1 MDVPPDR
8 QVADYFIHC
17 GLPEQLCELDAPLED
32 FPLKPSHNY
41 APITDVAVIFPSEEP
56 VPSGYRCIEKT
67 PTGLS
72 ADLNHGSIRSPEVLL
87 CYKRGWDKPPLVDIG
102 VLYDGK
108 EYVMPDSQVVEFTP
122 TGRIANV
129 NNSTAR
135 TYITYRRASDS
146 SPCNELV
153 VTDICVIVLTKDE
166 VPPHTYCI
174 IPKTLNKGMVGSD
187 VYICYK
193 KSMRQPTRVVYKPGL
208 LGRFPLE
215 DRPYFP
221 LPESVP
227 MFCLPMG
234 ATVECWPS
242 QAATPKPVFS
252 TFVFTVADGAE
263 KVYGSSIT
271 FYERYPDSRLTEQ
284 QRLQL
289 GIDTHHPSEISV
301 NANKSIG
308 VLSHWPF
315 FDTFEKFLQFLHQT
329 AISGRPTS
337 VPLERYISH
346 ILLEVPF
353 PSVARP
359 YVHVQLDGGAP
370 IVVAQPYFSPLPQSG
385 ASFCKLLKNLGP
397 DNSLLVLLFTLTEQK
412 LLLHSLRP
420 DVLTRVAEAVSMM
433 IFPCL
438 WQCPYIP
445 LCPLGLADILSAPV
459 PFLVGLDSRYFD
471 MYDPPPEVTCV
482 DLDTNTIFVAE
493 EKRHLVTKLLPKKA
507 CKQLRHSLEAVFD
520 RLYSMSRKR
529 VKGGSPEMDLRVQ
542 RMEHQLEI
550 EIQEA
555 FLRFM
560 ATILRG
566 YQAYLKPIKSKP
578 TTGTTDP
585 SSLFNLDGFLKSRD
599 KAYQPFY
606 QMLTTT
612 QSFIR
617 FIEERSFVSDKD
629 AYHVFF
635 DECLAKDLDSPD
647 CRLLESETPQSERT
661 VFVPPPEQMEGR
673 QFVYHEFGELH
684 RELFLARATSLQALP
699 RPLPA
704 VGSAAQLAGLAAS
717 GAAAP
722 SPLVRRTK
730 HEVMSARKQALKQAE
745 TPALWARYLVGTCF
759 SLWFV
764 HLPSYVEVCDNSK
777 AAMDEAFQIMV
788 VMQKILNQS
797 VDEVCYRVM
806 MQLCGQH
813 QLPVL
818 AVKVLYKMKQLG
830 IHPNALTYGYYN
842 KAVLESEWPTDT
854 IAMGRLLWSK
864 LRNVVLAAAE
874 FRAGPRRSDRKGS
887 SSQLGSGDPAASS
900 QSLGHTMLEA
910 DRASCSSLGSSRSA
924 QSSRPDGRAARPSVA
939 RALNFGRLDFSESDR
954 FRSRVGSIVKTS
966 GSRIPG
972 SPQVTNYD
980 SSAGVLMVSCPED
993 APSAGPLSGG
1003 SSAGGSAAPASARHP
1018 LDSPHQEELRARH
1031 LSCSETPEHQQI
1043 SLLRSTSF
1051 AGDDQILACLREMGH
1066 DSLDSAVAAAAA
1078 GVPAGAGDP
1087 GAAPGPGPGGG
1098 VSAASTPPPAAPPA
1112 VRSRSA
1118 SQDIS
1123 LEERINEYYSGEGD
1137 RRRSDSRERSADTRS
1152 VDSLELPTD
1161 PLGVCGLQARTPVT
1175 ENDPLGALGLSE
1187 SPTRTP
1193 PAAGRL
1199 SASLSQASSYQSRKA
1214 SLFKAEPFSDG
1225 FDRPGD
1231 QVEKNGKLPSPG
1243 SGSAL
1248 AGFRLPF
1255 SASSKLGLASNLASY
1270 NLRRAE
1276 RRFRRSIDTITPEL
1290 DGLMKTY
1297 SPASLKNHELVKSG
1311 VSSIRSA
1318 ATSMYKKLDEL
1329 KEVMSSQSPAL
1340 TKTMSLTSIG
1350 EDDVLDD
1357 MRHAGSAEVIPGFSE
1372 AWCDGLFNDTHSS
1385 SELAVPAPLPPALPA
1400 PLAPVAVELALTSC
1414 SRCYKC
1420 QATVY
1425 DEEIMAGWSAEESN
1439 LNTKCPFCRKPFVP
1453 LLTVHVRD
1461 FRNVSREQR
1470 AAEQLQQ
1477 TEGTAGVLLDP
1488 ITLPYLSP
1496 LVLRKEVE
1504 NVMDHD
1510 GQGCLSAATFVDEHP
1525 IIYWNLVWYM
1535 QRISVPSHLPGLCLH
1550 CRLLEERGAPADGW
1564 EQASW
1569 RHVQVRCLWDNPKLH
1584 DEIVQPMYVQWKES
1598 PLRSSLVDAL
1608 VTDDLAF
1615 SKNTVQSVLSC
1626 VQCTTLDAALCT
1638 LSSNIG
1644 ARRMRDK
1651 HFSTYRDIMFL
1662 AFAAMGRENI
1672 DLMLYDRE
1680 YRRAYEELPEEDR
1693 QQLNEA
1699 DRPPSNAALLCRRF
1713 FRELET

>member
-1 MDVPPDR
+1 MESHPSDR
-8 QVADYFIHC
+8 QVADYFVHC
-17 GLPEQLCELDAPLED
+17 GLPWKLEELDAPLED
-32 FPLKPSHNY
+32 FPIKPSHNY
-41 APITDVAVIFPSEEP
+41 APITDVTVIFPAEEP
-56 VPSGYRCIEKT
+56 VPSGFRCIEKT

-122 TGRIANV
+122 AGRIANV

-193 KSMRQPTRVVYKPGL
+193 KSMRQPTKVVYKPGL
-208 LGRFPLE
+208 LSRFPLE

-227 MFCLPMG
+227 LFCLPMG
-234 ATVECWPS
+234 ATVECWPA

-252 TFVFTVADGAE
+252 TFVFTVAEGAE

-271 FYERYPDSRLTEQ
+271 FYERFPEDRLTEQ

-301 NANKSIG
+301 NTNKSIG
-308 VLSHWPF
+308 VLSHWPL

-329 AISGRPTS
+329 AISGRATA

-346 ILLEVPF
+346 MLLEVPF

-370 IVVAQPYFSPLPQSG
+370 MVVAQPHSSPLPKSG

-397 DNSLLVLLFTLTEQK
+397 DNSLLVLLFSLTEQK

-420 DVLTRVAEAVSMM
+420 DVRTRVAEAVSLM
-433 IFPCL
+433 IFPCV

-445 LCPLGLADILSAPV
+445 LCPLGLADILSAPL

-482 DLDTNTIFVAE
+482 DLDTNTIFIAE
-493 EKRHLVTKLLPKKA
+493 EKRHLVTKLLPRKA

-529 VKGGSPEMDLRVQ
+529 VKGGSPEMDLKVQ
-542 RMEHQLEI
+542 MMEHQLEI

-560 ATILRG
+560 ASILRG
-566 YQAYLKPIKSKP
+566 YQAFLKPIKSKP
-578 TTGTTDP
+578 TMGTTDP
-585 SSLFNLDGFLKSRD
+585 SSLFDLQGFLKSRD
-599 KAYQPFY
+599 KAHHQFY
-606 QMLTTT
+606 QMMMTT

-629 AYHVFF
+629 AYLVFF

-647 CRLLESETPQSERT
+647 CRLLEPDNPQSERT
-661 VFVPPPEQMEGR
+661 VFVPPPEPFEGR

-684 RELFLARATSLQALP
+684 RELFLAAAVPQPTPP
-699 RPLPA
+699 RPRPA
-704 VGSAAQLAGLAAS
+704 VAAAAP
-717 GAAAP
+717 GAAP

-745 TPALWARYLVGTCF
+745 TPVLWARYLVGTCF

-764 HLPSYVEVCDNSK
+764 HLPSYVEACDDRK
-777 AAMDEAFQIMV
+777 TAMDQAFQIMV
-788 VMQKILNQS
+788 VMQKILQQS

-813 QLPVL
+813 SLPVL

-854 IAMGRLLWSK
+854 LAMGRLLWSK

-874 FRAGPRRSDRKGS
+874 FRAGPRRSDKKS
-887 SSQLGSGDPAASS
+887 SLAGGDPGGL
-900 QSLGHTMLEA
+900 QSVTRRGPCVVLVGRQRPVSGLPQPA
-910 DRASCSSLGSSRSA
+910 GRPDRAAAGGAHAQLRPAGLLRVGPLPLPRGQHRQELGR
-924 QSSRPDGRAARPSVA
+924 RPAARTA
-939 RALNFGRLDFSESDR
+939 
-954 FRSRVGSIVKTS
+954 
-966 GSRIPG
+966 
-972 SPQVTNYD
+972 
-980 SSAGVLMVSCPED
+980 
-993 APSAGPLSGG
+993 
-1003 SSAGGSAAPASARHP
+1003 AGGQ
-1018 LDSPHQEELRARH
+1018 L
-1031 LSCSETPEHQQI
+1031 
-1043 SLLRSTSF
+1043 STSF
-1051 AGDDQILACLREMGH
+1051 ADDDQILACLREPRT
-1066 DSLDSAVAAAAA
+1066 DELAAA
-1078 GVPAGAGDP
+1078 
-1087 GAAPGPGPGGG
+1087 
-1098 VSAASTPPPAAPPA
+1098 
-1112 VRSRSA
+1112 
-1118 SQDIS
+1118 QDIS
-1123 LEERINEYYSGEGD
+1123 LEERVNAYYAGE
-1137 RRRSDSRERSADTRS
+1137 RCESRDSRERSVDTRS
-1152 VDSLELPTD
+1152 VDSLELAAEAV
-1161 PLGVCGLQARTPVT
+1161 GGGLQARTPVT
-1175 ENDPLGALGLSE
+1175 ENDPLGALGAGD
-1187 SPTRTP
+1187 SPP
-1193 PAAGRL
+1193 SSGRL
-1199 SASLSQASSYQSRKA
+1199 SAALSATSSQPSRKA
-1214 SLFKAEPFSDG
+1214 SLFKAEPFADG
-1225 FDRPGD
+1225 FDRPGGSD
-1231 QVEKNGKLPSPG
+1231 ASPSFGKNGKASSPA
-1243 SGSAL
+1243 SSAVT
-1248 AGFRLPF
+1248 GFRLPF
-1255 SASSKLGLASNLASY
+1255 SASSKLGLASSLASH

-1276 RRFRRSIDTITPEL
+1276 RRFRKHIDTITPEL
-1290 DGLMKTY
+1290 DGLMKSY
-1297 SPASLKNHELVKSG
+1297 SPASLKNHELLKSG

-1318 ATSMYKKLDEL
+1318 ATSVYRKLDEL

-1340 TKTMSLTSIG
+1340 TKTMSLLGTSMPSNFHYPAYRTSIG

-1372 AWCDGLFNDTHSS
+1372 TWCDGLFNETQSS
-1385 SELAVPAPLPPALPA
+1385 SELTLVAPLPPPLPP
-1400 PLAPVAVELALTSC
+1400 PLEPVAVELALTSC

-1425 DEEIMAGWSAEESN
+1425 DEDIMAGWSAEESN
-1439 LNTKCPFCRKPFVP
+1439 LNSKCPFCRKPFVP
-1453 LLTVHVRD
+1453 LLTVHIRD
-1461 FRNVSREQR
+1461 FRNLSRQQR
-1470 AAEQLQQ
+1470 TAELHLP
-1477 TEGTAGVLLDP
+1477 GDPSAGAPLDP

-1510 GQGCLSAATFVDEHP
+1510 GHGCLSAPAFVDQHP

-1535 QRISVPSHLPGLCLH
+1535 QRISAPSHLPGLCLR
-1550 CRLLEERGAPADGW
+1550 CRLLLDRGAPADD
-1564 EQASW
+1564 W
-1569 RHVQVRCLWDNPKLH
+1569 RDVTWTSVLVRCLWDNPKLH
-1584 DEIVQPMYVQWKES
+1584 DEIVQPMYVQWKEN
-1598 PLRSSLVDAL
+1598 PLRSPLFDAL
-1608 VTDDLAF
+1608 VTDDVARLQDVSRGGSSRTMQA
-1615 SKNTVQSVLSC
+1615 VLSC
-1626 VQCTTLDAALCT
+1626 VQCTTLDAALST
-1638 LSSNIG
+1638 LSANIG

-1662 AFAAMGRENI
+1662 AFSALGRENI
-1672 DLMLYDRE
+1672 DLTLYDRE
-1680 YRRAYEELPEEDR
+1680 YRRAYEELTSADL
-1693 QQLNEA
+1693 QHLNEA
-1699 DRPPSNAALLCRRF
+1699 DRPPAVAALLCRRF
-1713 FRELET
+1713 FRELEA

>member
-1 MDVPPDR
+1 MESHPSDR
-8 QVADYFIHC
+8 QVADYFVHC
-17 GLPEQLCELDAPLED
+17 GLPWKLEELDAPLED
-32 FPLKPSHNY
+32 FPIKPSHNY
-41 APITDVAVIFPSEEP
+41 APITDVTVIFPAEEP
-56 VPSGYRCIEKT
+56 VPSGFRCIEKT

-122 TGRIANV
+122 AGRIANV

-193 KSMRQPTRVVYKPGL
+193 KSMRQPTKVVYKPGL
-208 LGRFPLE
+208 LSRFPLE

-227 MFCLPMG
+227 LFCLPMG
-234 ATVECWPS
+234 ATVECWPA

-252 TFVFTVADGAE
+252 TFVFTVAEGAE

-271 FYERYPDSRLTEQ
+271 FYERFPEDRLTEQ

-301 NANKSIG
+301 NTNKSIG
-308 VLSHWPF
+308 VLSHWPL

-329 AISGRPTS
+329 AISGRATA

-346 ILLEVPF
+346 MLLEVPF

-370 IVVAQPYFSPLPQSG
+370 MVVAQPHSSPLPKSG

-397 DNSLLVLLFTLTEQK
+397 DNSLLVLLFSLTEQK

-420 DVLTRVAEAVSMM
+420 DVLTRVAEAVSLM
-433 IFPCL
+433 IFPCV

-445 LCPLGLADILSAPV
+445 LCPLGLADILSAPL

-482 DLDTNTIFVAE
+482 DLDTNTIFIAE
-493 EKRHLVTKLLPKKA
+493 EKRHLVTKLLPRKA

-529 VKGGSPEMDLRVQ
+529 VKGGSPEMDLKVQ
-542 RMEHQLEI
+542 MMEHQLEI

-560 ATILRG
+560 ASILRG
-566 YQAYLKPIKSKP
+566 YQAFLKPIKSKP
-578 TTGTTDP
+578 TMGTTDP
-585 SSLFNLDGFLKSRD
+585 SSLFDLQGFLKSRD
-599 KAYQPFY
+599 KAHHQFY
-606 QMLTTT
+606 QMMMTT

-629 AYHVFF
+629 AYLVFF

-647 CRLLESETPQSERT
+647 CRLLEPDNPQSERT
-661 VFVPPPEQMEGR
+661 VFVPPPEPFEGR

-684 RELFLARATSLQALP
+684 RELFLA
-699 RPLPA
+699 
-704 VGSAAQLAGLAAS
+704 AAPG
-717 GAAAP
+717 AAP

-745 TPALWARYLVGTCF
+745 TPVLWARYLVGTCF

-764 HLPSYVEVCDNSK
+764 HLPSYVEACDDRK
-777 AAMDEAFQIMV
+777 TAMDQAFQIMV
-788 VMQKILNQS
+788 VMQKILQQS

-813 QLPVL
+813 SLPVL

-854 IAMGRLLWSK
+854 LAMGRLLWSK

-874 FRAGPRRSDRKGS
+874 FRAGPRRSDKKS
-887 SSQLGSGDPAASS
+887 SLAGGDPGASS
-900 QSLGHTMLEA
+900 QSLDA
-910 DRASCSSLGSSRSA
+910 DRVSCSSGGSGRSLGSL
-924 QSSRPDGRAARPSVA
+924 SRPDGRTGRPPVA
-939 RALNFGRLDFSESDR
+939 RTLNFGRLDFSESDH
-954 FRSRVGSIVKTS
+954 FRSRVGSIVKS
-966 GSRIPG
+966 SAGVRLPG
-972 SPQVTNYD
+972 QPQAANYD
-980 SSAGVLMVSCPED
+980 SSAGVLMVACPE
-993 APSAGPLSGG
+993 AAVLSGPASGG
-1003 SSAGGSAAPASARHP
+1003 SGGGGGAGAAAGPRHL

-1031 LSCSETPEHQQI
+1031 LSNDTPQHQQI

-1051 AGDDQILACLREMGH
+1051 ADDDQILACLREPRT
-1066 DSLDSAVAAAAA
+1066 DELAAA
-1078 GVPAGAGDP
+1078 
-1087 GAAPGPGPGGG
+1087 
-1098 VSAASTPPPAAPPA
+1098 
-1112 VRSRSA
+1112 
-1118 SQDIS
+1118 QDIS
-1123 LEERINEYYSGEGD
+1123 LEERVNAYYAGE
-1137 RRRSDSRERSADTRS
+1137 RCESRDSRERSVDTRS
-1152 VDSLELPTD
+1152 VDSLELAAEAV
-1161 PLGVCGLQARTPVT
+1161 GGGLQARTPVT
-1175 ENDPLGALGLSE
+1175 ENDPLGALGAGD
-1187 SPTRTP
+1187 SPP
-1193 PAAGRL
+1193 SSGRL
-1199 SASLSQASSYQSRKA
+1199 SAALSATSSQPSRKA
-1214 SLFKAEPFSDG
+1214 SLFKAEPFADG
-1225 FDRPGD
+1225 FDRPGGSD
-1231 QVEKNGKLPSPG
+1231 ASPSFGKNGKASSPA
-1243 SGSAL
+1243 SSAVT
-1248 AGFRLPF
+1248 GFRLPF
-1255 SASSKLGLASNLASY
+1255 SASSKLGLASSLASH

-1276 RRFRRSIDTITPEL
+1276 RRFRKHIDTITPEL
-1290 DGLMKTY
+1290 DGLMKSY
-1297 SPASLKNHELVKSG
+1297 SPASLKNHELLKSG

-1318 ATSMYKKLDEL
+1318 ATSVYRKLDEL

-1372 AWCDGLFNDTHSS
+1372 TWCDGLFNETQSS
-1385 SELAVPAPLPPALPA
+1385 SELTLVAPLPPPLPP
-1400 PLAPVAVELALTSC
+1400 PLEPVAVELALTSC

-1425 DEEIMAGWSAEESN
+1425 DEDIMAGWSAEESN
-1439 LNTKCPFCRKPFVP
+1439 LNSKCPFCRKPFVP
-1453 LLTVHVRD
+1453 LLTVHIRD
-1461 FRNVSREQR
+1461 FRNLSRQQR
-1470 AAEQLQQ
+1470 TAELHLP
-1477 TEGTAGVLLDP
+1477 GDPSAGAPLDP

-1510 GQGCLSAATFVDEHP
+1510 GHGCLSAPAFVDQHP

-1535 QRISVPSHLPGLCLH
+1535 QRISAPSHLPGLCLR
-1550 CRLLEERGAPADGW
+1550 CRLLLDRGAPADD
-1564 EQASW
+1564 W
-1569 RHVQVRCLWDNPKLH
+1569 RDVTWTSVLVRCLWDNPKLH
-1584 DEIVQPMYVQWKES
+1584 DEIVQPMYVQWKEN
-1598 PLRSSLVDAL
+1598 PLRSPLFDAL
-1608 VTDDLAF
+1608 VTDDVAV
-1615 SKNTVQSVLSC
+1615 SKTTMQAVLSC
-1626 VQCTTLDAALCT
+1626 VQCTTLDAALST
-1638 LSSNIG
+1638 LSANIG

-1662 AFAAMGRENI
+1662 AFSALGRENI
-1672 DLMLYDRE
+1672 DLTLYDRE
-1680 YRRAYEELPEEDR
+1680 YRRAYEETHD
-1693 QQLNEA
+1693 EA
-1699 DRPPSNAALLCRRF
+1699 VHLSVFGASLVRS
-1713 FRELET
+1713 